1 MSPPRPVV
9 GLFGCCDSCADCC
22 CCMGACAFPSVAY
35 GVNYALAV
43 QAPGALA
50 CVMPCL
56 VHSCLDSAVSCVTA
70 GTRLPACLQ
79 LPFGCLLRANNRLAI
94 LAEASA
100 AIPKEEEDEGW
111 LDALLK
117 EVFCWGC
124 SLTQTH
130 RLLLLLRDDDNRQT
144 TTTTRFKGS
153 ALTGLLEHS
162 SSSGHGG
169 DEPSYP
175 HGHTS
180 MYDENGRDRHARH
193 NRPMHPMP

>member
-1 MSPPRPVV
+1 MSPARPVV
-9 GLFGCCDSCADCC
+9 GLFGCCDSCTDCC
-22 CCMGACAFPSVAY
+22 CCVGACAFPSVAY

-94 LAEASA
+94 IAEASSA
-100 AIPKEEEDEGW
+100 AISKEEEDEGW

-130 RLLLLLRDDDNRQT
+130 RLLLLLRDDDNRH

-162 SSSGHGG
+162 SSGG
-169 DEPSYP
+169 DEPPYP

-180 MYDENGRDRHARH
+180 MYDEMRSDRGRHHDHVH
-193 NRPMHPMP
+193 HPLP